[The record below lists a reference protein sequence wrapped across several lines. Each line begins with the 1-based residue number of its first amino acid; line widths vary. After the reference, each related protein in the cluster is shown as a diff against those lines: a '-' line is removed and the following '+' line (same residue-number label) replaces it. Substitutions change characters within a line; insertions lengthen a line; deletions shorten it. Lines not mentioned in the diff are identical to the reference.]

1 MKKIVVLALVLL
13 SGLCATAFCQ
23 TGEEYPDSWTRTY
36 VFPLNVNGSK
46 TILTLTV
53 PPGYSTT
60 GVITYTMLCRDFTD
74 SQTSTG
80 IASYS
85 IVKNTSGHSVPN
97 VVSTVINNVATKGS
111 IAGQVILEPKADGD
125 YKLKGQVATTGLSSP
140 VCTMHFAINALTD

>member
-13 SGLCATAFCQ
+13 SGLCATAFSQ

-85 IVKNTSGHSVPN
+85 IVKNTSGYSVPN

-111 IAGQVILEPKADGD
+111 IAGQVILEPKTDGD
-125 YKLKGQVATTGLSSP
+125 YKLKGKVATTGLSSP